1 MCSPARETLRTKGRT
16 LLKASS
22 PCDALPAPTTASRTV
37 PPKYPRASASA
48 TAVEPDK
55 PSASK
60 VPRPARTQKV
70 RESNPFLCSYPVLP
84 SVSVRFGRGLVDVG
98 CYSCYRMLQ
107 NSIVECCICYRMLH
121 TQNVSRVV
129 VVECYICYNCY
140 KMLQNSSCRML
151 HLLQNVTHHS

>member
-37 PPKYPRASASA
+37 PPKYPRASASV
-48 TAVEPDK
+48 TAVEPDR

-70 RESNPFLCSYPVLP
+70 RESNPFLCAYLVLP

-107 NSIVECCICYRMLH
+107 NSI
-121 TQNVSRVV
+121 
-129 VVECYICYNCY
+129 
-140 KMLQNSSCRML
+140 CRML
-151 HLLQNVTHHS
+151 HLLQNATYTECIKSGSCRMLHWLQLLQNVTK